1 MKVIHACYTHTS
13 SLYSC
18 AVWYCVCTH
27 AHTLTKPKTDLNS
40 KETLTL
46 FVGFLVCSVSI
57 KLGATFRSETH
68 LGGQEPFLML
78 VV

>member
-1 MKVIHACYTHTS
+1 MPVTLTRPHFI
-13 SLYSC
+13 
-18 AVWYCVCTH
+18 AVLFGTVYAH
-27 AHTLTKPKTDLNS
+27 MHTLWPNQRDLNS

-57 KLGATFRSETH
+57 KLGATFRGETH